1 MNEVARTITGWMTD
15 LDFWGLWLPGMMFV
29 ILEVVILSILSCS
42 TGVVAMVSKPVFI
55 IPFLVVSYVAGCVFQ
70 ALTLWSGGHF
80 KKHFN
85 KLYDKLQIRCLDRFF
100 KRDESSRFVPQFSNA
115 KEFRLHNNL
124 RERLLPSLS
133 AEEDSKEVTNLYE
146 AYLQQVS
153 PAAYQRSM
161 HLMSIASLDNQ
172 MKSVFTVCIGFSI
185 LQFLVF
191 GDGSVLR
198 NGLGLTQD
206 ILLNSFWEIFTLD
219 FLLLIGSRLLKARST
234 WFYRYRVRY
243 IYRQIYILRSEESH

>member
-1 MNEVARTITGWMTD
+1 M
-15 LDFWGLWLPGMMFV
+15 DFWGLWLPGMMFV

-42 TGVVAMVSKPVFI
+42 TGIVAMVSKPVFI

-70 ALTLWSGGHF
+70 ALTLWSGDLF
-80 KKHFN
+80 KKNSQKHSN
-85 KLYDKLQIRCLDRFF
+85 KSPNEPQIKCLDRFI
-100 KRDESSRFVPQFSNA
+100 KRDKPSRFVPQFSND
-115 KEFRLHNNL
+115 KELNLHKEL

-133 AEEDSKEVTNLYE
+133 AEGDSKEVTNLYE

-172 MKSVFTVCIGFSI
+172 MKSVFSVCIGFSI

-206 ILLNSFWEIFTLD
+206 ILLNSFWGIFTLD
-219 FLLLIGSRLLKARST
+219 LLLLIGSRLLKARST